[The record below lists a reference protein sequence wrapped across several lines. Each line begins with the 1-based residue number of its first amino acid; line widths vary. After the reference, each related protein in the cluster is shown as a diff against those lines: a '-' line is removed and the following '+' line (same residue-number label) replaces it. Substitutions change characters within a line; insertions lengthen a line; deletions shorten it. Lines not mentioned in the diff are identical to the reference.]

1 MLWLAVHLPM
11 FALETSQAGQPAQT
25 PTVLVDGSR
34 VVLGNRAA
42 LSAGIRPQST
52 LATAHGICPQLIHYR
67 RDAGK
72 ERKRL
77 RLLAEMCYRFTSRVS
92 IEPSQGARIAS
103 GLLLE
108 AGGSLKLFGDLRRWQ
123 AQVATLCRSL
133 GHAAVLRPA
142 ATPSAALA
150 LARAGLS
157 RLDDVPLAHTELD
170 ESDVESLFNMGI
182 GKLGA
187 LLQLPEVELGPR
199 FGTGLT
205 NYLQRL
211 TGKAPDSR
219 HCIEPAPVFASSLH
233 LLDPI
238 TDKEALLFPM
248 QRLLTELEHWLIARQ
263 LGTAR
268 LLWHFAPFE
277 VAGRVA
283 LPVRFAAPRQ
293 RKAEFID
300 IVRLALNRAELPEN
314 VLEIGLQAQSL
325 MPWTTHTQ
333 TLFEHPPQQQG
344 GWSLQPGSARG
355 HPSHEKVQPGSARG
369 HPSHEKVQPG
379 SARGHPSHE
388 KAQPGSA
395 RGLSPHTKPQSGGTE
410 KRSPHEPH
418 APSELIDRFTAH
430 LGETACFGVAVT
442 GQHIPE
448 RAWRRCQTG
457 AGGELPNRHDGIHR
471 PLWFFESPLNIK
483 RETLEILSGPERLQT
498 GWWVDGGCSH
508 ARGAP
513 PRSPAEP
520 FHARG
525 APSRSPAE
533 GSFLRGAGPSRTPA
547 EGSYH
552 RDYYVVRCANGARGW
567 AFVDADG
574 RWFLHGYFG

>member
-42 LSAGIRPQST
+42 LNAGIRPQST

-92 IEPSQGARIAS
+92 IEPSQGVRIAS

-219 HCIEPAPVFASSLH
+219 HCIEPAPAFASSLH

-283 LPVRFAAPRQ
+283 LPVRFAAARQ

-344 GWSLQPGSARG
+344 GWSLQPGSL
-355 HPSHEKVQPGSARG
+355 QPG
-369 HPSHEKVQPG
+369 
-379 SARGHPSHE
+379 
-388 KAQPGSA
+388 A

-513 PRSPAEP
+513 PRSPAE
-520 FHARG
+520 
-525 APSRSPAE
+525 
-533 GSFLRGAGPSRTPA
+533 
-547 EGSYH
+547 GSYH